1 MVPLVRTARL
11 LRAIAIPIG
20 VSTVGVVIA
29 ILFTM
34 MVLIVSEILFR
45 FFFRQSIPGVIEV
58 TEFMM
63 ITLAFFGM
71 GNTALKKG
79 HLTVDL
85 VTEHLPRRVQA
96 VLDVFTGLFCLVV
109 VFVMAWQ
116 AGLQVGAMRESGDT
130 TGVLGIPY
138 YPMFILVAFGV
149 SLFLLVLL
157 ADFFDSLVET
167 VGSQGHRWIRLASI
181 FMGVLVLAA
190 GLYWLWQSDR
200 GSRSVVGIV
209 MLLVLFLLVF
219 ARMPIGL
226 AMAFTG
232 FVGFSYLRNF
242 HSGLSLVGIVPLRI
256 TESYLLCAVPLFLL
270 MGQFASMSGMSRDL
284 YSTLRAWL
292 GSLRGGLAISTI
304 AGCAAFAAITSSS
317 VVCALTMS
325 ALASPE
331 MKRYGYASS
340 LSAGSLAVGGTLGIL
355 IPPSMGFILYGILT
369 EQSIGKLFLAGFIP
383 GIILASLLILTV
395 YIICR
400 SHPGMGP
407 PGPPSTF
414 QEKMTSLKN
423 VWEAAVLFGVVMG
436 GLYGGFFTATEAA
449 AIGCMGA
456 LLLALAKR
464 KLGKKEFVNSFREA
478 GQMTAMVFVLMI
490 GAYIFNYFLALTRL
504 PFELVGYIGSF
515 EINRFLVLALVLVVY
530 LFLGCIMDVFAAMIL
545 TLPLVHPLM
554 TQMGFDPVWFGVIMV
569 ILLEVGLITPPIG
582 MNVFFI
588 AGANKDVPM
597 STIFLGS
604 AFFLP
609 AFFVCLLIL
618 ICFPQ
623 LTLFLPDLIIG
634 RG

>member
-1 MVPLVRTARL
+1 MVPLMRTARL
-11 LRAIAIPIG
+11 LRAIAHPLCR
-20 VSTVGVVIA
+20 STVGVVVA
-29 ILFTM
+29 ILFVM
-34 MVLIVSEILFR
+34 MLLIVAEIFSRFLFKY
-45 FFFRQSIPGVIEV
+45 SIPGVIEV

-71 GNTALKKG
+71 GYTALRKG

-85 VTEHLPRRVQA
+85 VTDHLPRRIRV
-96 VLDVFTGLFCLVV
+96 VLGIFTGLFCMAV

-116 AGLQVGAMRESGDT
+116 AALQVGAMHESGET
-130 TGVLGIPY
+130 TGVLGMPY
-138 YPMFILVAFGV
+138 YPMFIIVAIGV
-149 SLFLLVLL
+149 FLFLLVLL
-157 ADFFDSLVET
+157 ADFFDSLAET
-167 VGSQGHRWIRLASI
+167 VEGGGRPWFRLLTVFIA
-181 FMGVLVLAA
+181 FLVLAA
-190 GLYWLWQSDR
+190 AVYWLWQSPR
-200 GSRSVVGIV
+200 GSRSAVGFVTLIV
-209 MLLVLFLLVF
+209 LLVLIF

-232 FVGFSYLRNF
+232 LVGFSYLRNL
-242 HSGLSLVGIVPLRI
+242 HSGFALVGIVPLRI

-284 YSTLRAWL
+284 YSTLRTWL
-292 GSLRGGLAISTI
+292 GPLRGGLAISTV

-331 MKRYGYASS
+331 MKRYGYAPS

-355 IPPSMGFILYGILT
+355 IPPSLGFILYGILT
-369 EQSIGKLFLAGFIP
+369 EQSIGRLFLAGFVP
-383 GIILASLLILTV
+383 GTILAALLILTI

-400 SHPGMGP
+400 KHPGMGP
-407 PGPPSTF
+407 PGPSSTCR
-414 QEKMTSLKN
+414 EKMTSLKN
-423 VWEAAVLFGVVMG
+423 VWEAVLLFGVVMG
-436 GLYGGFFTATEAA
+436 GIYGGFFTATEAA
-449 AIGCMGA
+449 AIGCLGA
-456 LLLALAKR
+456 LVLALAKR
-464 KLGKKEFVNSFREA
+464 RLGKKEFLDSFREA

-504 PFELVGYIGSF
+504 PFELVGYIGSLA
-515 EINRFLVLALVLVVY
+515 INRFLVLALVLIVY
-530 LFLGCIMDVFAAMIL
+530 LCLGCIMDVFAAMIL

-554 TQMGFDPVWFGVIMV
+554 TQLGFDPIWFGVIMV

-597 STIFLGS
+597 STVFLGS
-604 AFFLP
+604 ALFLP

-618 ICFPQ
+618 ILFPQ

>member
-1 MVPLVRTARL
+1 MVPLIKTARL
-11 LRAIAIPIG
+11 LRAIAHP
-20 VSTVGVVIA
+20 VSMSTVGVVVV
-29 ILFTM
+29 ILFVM
-34 MVLIVSEILFR
+34 MLMIVAEILFR
-45 FFFRQSIPGVIEV
+45 FLFKQSIPGVIEV

-71 GNTALKKG
+71 GYTALRKG

-85 VTEHLPRRVQA
+85 VTEHLPRRVQV
-96 VLDVFTGLFCLVV
+96 VLNVFTGLLCLAV

-116 AGLQVGAMRESGDT
+116 AALQVGAMHESGET
-130 TGVLGIPY
+130 TGVLGMPY
-138 YPMFILVAFGV
+138 YPMFLLVAVGV
-149 SLFLLVLL
+149 FLFLLVLL

-167 VGSQGHRWIRLASI
+167 VEGRGRPWVRLVSI
-181 FMGVLVLAA
+181 FIAVLVLAA
-190 GLYWLWQSDR
+190 AVYWLWQSPR
-200 GSRSVVGIV
+200 GGRSVTGFVT
-209 MLLVLFLLVF
+209 LLVLFLLVF

-232 FVGFSYLRNF
+232 FVGFSYLRNLN
-242 HSGLSLVGIVPLRI
+242 SGFALVGIVPLRI
-256 TESYLLCAVPLFLL
+256 TESYLLCAIPLFLL
-270 MGQFASMSGMSRDL
+270 MGQFASMSGMSREL

-292 GSLRGGLAISTI
+292 GSLRGGLAISTV

-331 MKRYGYASS
+331 MKRYGYAAS

-383 GIILASLLILTV
+383 GVILASLLILTI
-395 YIICR
+395 YILCR
-400 SHPGMGP
+400 TYPGMGP
-407 PGPPSTF
+407 PGPPSTYR
-414 QEKMTSLKN
+414 EKMISLKN
-423 VWEAAVLFGVVMG
+423 VWEAVLLFGIVMG

-449 AIGCMGA
+449 AIGCLGA

-464 KLGKKEFVNSFREA
+464 KMGKKEFVDSFREA

-504 PFELVGYIGSF
+504 PFELVGYIGGLNVS
-515 EINRFLVLALVLVVY
+515 RFLVLALVLVVY

-545 TLPLVHPLM
+545 TLPLVNPLM
-554 TQMGFDPVWFGVIMV
+554 TQLGFDPVWFGVIMV

-609 AFFVCLLIL
+609 AFLVCLLIL
-618 ICFPQ
+618 IFFPQ
-623 LTLFLPDLIIG
+623 LTLFLPNLIIG
-634 RG
+634 G